1 MIDMFDGYIDRIK
14 LKLELLAKAKT
25 IIDINI
31 KERSYLEII
40 AMVELMI
47 HNNNKDIDK
56 FDEISILDECAKYYI
71 QKKDQY

>member
-56 FDEISILDECAKYYI
+56 FDEISILDECAKYYR